1 MKYIIMKYIAFL
13 GILLVSILMVGCKEK
28 RVRYFQYQIVN
39 SEIICSLKQ
48 EGIFESKDFSMF
60 DTFFRD
66 ISGNPNDELSET
78 IYKQSLKNLSNKK
91 NKYVFCFSKKSL
103 KSNFLETYIQV
114 ELKSGKTFRE
124 YQFRNYF
131 CLNNNNLINFKDRE
145 DAIESCQ

>member
-1 MKYIIMKYIAFL
+1 MISA
-13 GILLVSILMVGCKEK
+13 CKEK
-28 RVRYFQYQIVN
+28 RVHSFKY
-39 SEIICSLKQ
+39 EIINNESICALKPKDV
-48 EGIFESKDFSMF
+48 FESNKFSMF

-91 NKYVFCFSKKSL
+91 NKYIFCFPKKSL

-124 YQFRNYF
+124 YEFRNYF